1 MAEAAEE
8 VLVAGARQGV
18 RQRQLDTSLLRYT
31 YYGVTYYGDASL
43 LRYVHCMYT
52 THTHSAMMHSS
63 MPHGGGAASEAEDTK
78 EVVPGGT
85 LHAARRAGRQLYL
98 AGPEGQFFGFGRALE
113 ELNLSTQ
120 AVQQAQGSSSQQP
133 TRPATPH

>member
-1 MAEAAEE
+1 
-8 VLVAGARQGV
+8 
-18 RQRQLDTSLLRYT
+18 
-31 YYGVTYYGDASL
+31 
-43 LRYVHCMYT
+43 
-52 THTHSAMMHSS
+52 MMHSS

-113 ELNLSTQ
+113 DLNLSTQ
-120 AVQQAQGSSSQQP
+120 AVQQAQGS
-133 TRPATPH
+133 RL